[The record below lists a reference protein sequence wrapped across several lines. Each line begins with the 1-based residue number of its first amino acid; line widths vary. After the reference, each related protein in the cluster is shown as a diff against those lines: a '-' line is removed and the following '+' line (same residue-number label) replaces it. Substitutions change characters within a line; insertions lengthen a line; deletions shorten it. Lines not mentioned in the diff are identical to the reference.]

1 MSTVAVMTNQP
12 EAALTDGTPVA
23 VVGPRP
29 LSPSR
34 AADFKSCP
42 LKYRFR
48 TIDRL
53 PEPPSAAAARGTL
66 VHAALQQM
74 FGEPA
79 PGRSADSVT
88 AALPQ
93 LWSDMVDRRPEL
105 AELPEAADLGAW
117 FDAARGLLHTYF
129 GMEDPTRFEP
139 EACELLVETTLAGEV
154 PARGIIDRLDVS
166 PTGLIRIV
174 DYKTG
179 RSPAAAFADHAL
191 FQLKF
196 YALMLLRL
204 HGVVVARLRLIYLGD
219 GQFLEYTP
227 DLAGLQAFENSVAAL
242 WRAISD
248 ATGSGNFPAKR
259 SRLCDWCAFKPYC
272 PEFGGTPP
280 PYPPHTTADLAVAD
294 ACVPT
299 DLLDTDDSV
308 TAELAAAVG
317 PDAGD

>member
-1 MSTVAVMTNQP
+1 MSDAAATVTGMTNQP
-12 EAALTDGTPVA
+12 EPAAAANAVA
-23 VVGPRP
+23 PRP

-34 AADFKSCP
+34 ASDFKSCP

-66 VHAALQQM
+66 VHAALQRM
-74 FGEPA
+74 FSQPPAERTEPA
-79 PGRSADSVT
+79 VAATLPDIWADML
-88 AALPQ
+88 AREPQ
-93 LWSDMVDRRPEL
+93 L
-105 AELPEAADLGAW
+105 AELPESADLGAW
-117 FDAARGLLHTYF
+117 FDAARGLLRTYF

-139 EACELLVETTLAGEV
+139 EACELLVETTLGTDV
-154 PARGIIDRLDVS
+154 PARGIIDRVDVS

-179 RSPAAAFADHAL
+179 RAPAAAFADNAL

-204 HGVVVARLRLIYLGD
+204 RGVVVARLRLVYLGD

-227 DLAGLQAFENSVAAL
+227 DRAGLEAFEGSVASL
-242 WRAISD
+242 WNAIRE
-248 ATGSGNFPAKR
+248 ATATGNFPARR
-259 SRLCDWCAFKPYC
+259 SRLCDWCAFQQFC

-280 PYPPHTTADLAVAD
+280 PYPPQGQRVAEP
-294 ACVPT
+294 AAP
-299 DLLDTDDSV
+299 
-308 TAELAAAVG
+308 AAASFG
-317 PDAGD
+317 GD

>member
-1 MSTVAVMTNQP
+1 MTQQP
-12 EAALTDGTPVA
+12 EAASTPHEVPLA
-23 VVGPRP
+23 PPAAATGPRP

-79 PGRSADSVT
+79 AGRSETTV
-88 AALPQ
+88 AATLPQ
-93 LWSDMVDRRPEL
+93 LWSDMLDRRPEL
-105 AELPEAADLGAW
+105 ADLPEAVDLGAW
-117 FDAARGLLHTYF
+117 FDEARSLLRTYF

-139 EACELLVETTLAGEV
+139 EACELLVEATLADGV

-179 RSPAAAFADHAL
+179 RSPATAFADNAL

-204 HGVVVARLRLIYLGD
+204 RGVVVARLRLIYLGD

-227 DLAGLQAFENSVAAL
+227 DLAGLEAFESSVAAL
-242 WRAISD
+242 WKAISE
-248 ATGSGNFPAKR
+248 ATVTGHFPAKR
-259 SRLCDWCAFKPYC
+259 SRLCDWCAFKSFC

-280 PYPPHTTADLAVAD
+280 PYPPHAAA
-294 ACVPT
+294 AM
-299 DLLDTDDSV
+299 
-308 TAELAAAVG
+308 AAAVRS
-317 PDAGD
+317 ALGD

>member
-1 MSTVAVMTNQP
+1 MTNQP
-12 EAALTDGTPVA
+12 NAAGTPHDVTSA
-23 VVGPRP
+23 AIAPRA

-66 VHAALQQM
+66 VHAALQRM

-79 PGRSADSVT
+79 PDRTEPAVA

-93 LWSDMVDRRPEL
+93 LWSDMLARQPAL

-117 FDAARGLLHTYF
+117 FDAARTLLRTYF

-139 EACELLVETTLAGEV
+139 EACELLVEAELAGGV

-166 PTGLIRIV
+166 PTGLIRVV

-179 RSPAAAFADHAL
+179 RAPAAAFADNAL

-204 HGVVVARLRLIYLGD
+204 RSVVVARLRLIYLGD

-227 DLAGLQAFENSVAAL
+227 DQPGLEAFESSVAAL
-242 WRAISD
+242 WRAISEAT
-248 ATGSGNFPAKR
+248 ATGHFPPKR
-259 SRLCDWCAFKPYC
+259 SRLCDWCAFKPFC

-280 PYPPHTTADLAVAD
+280 PYPPLSAR
-294 ACVPT
+294 P
-299 DLLDTDDSV
+299 
-308 TAELAAAVG
+308 AEGVGAAAMS
-317 PDAGD
+317 PSGD